1 MGRKR
6 KTTDDATAAEYR
18 DNSPGPV
25 SAQGLRKISRA
36 ERLEMI
42 RIAAYHLAEKRGF
55 EPGEAMDD
63 WLEAERD
70 LEEVPTEGDF

>member
-6 KTTDDATAAEYR
+6 KTTGEETATEFR
-18 DNSPGPV
+18 DNNPGPIGTR
-25 SAQGLRKISRA
+25 GLRTISRE

-70 LEEVPTEGDF
+70 VEEGPTEEDF